1 MAAQLASCIWANHKT
16 SGPMSLFSMLEMKA
30 LMLER
35 GTPALSRLMKQLH
48 HDFQISICEKNV
60 VN

>member
-1 MAAQLASCIWANHKT
+1 MAAQLASCIWTNHKT
-16 SGPMSLFSMLEMKA
+16 FGPVSLLEMKA

-35 GTPALSRLMKQLH
+35 GTPALSSLMKQLH
-48 HDFQISICEKNV
+48 RDFQISICEKNV